1 MGHGRGSGVEVG
13 DGVSEEPLLTETPA
27 DKLWLL

>member
-13 DGVSEEPLLTETPA
+13 DGEPLLTETPA